1 MTLWMVRGGKWG
13 EHERVALE
21 SGLAC
26 IGFEDMPDLS
36 RASTREL
43 MFDLVRKSNPET
55 SENGAYNSTGQLFAF
70 AHRMKPGDTVAMPLK
85 NRSQVA
91 IGRIIGQYSYRTDLG
106 EIHHVRPVEW
116 IRTDIPRTAFA
127 QDLLYSLGSAM
138 TVCRIQRNDAETRF
152 KNILEGKPDVSVVID
167 NAAKEN
173 QVNGEVDKETEPL
186 ADVERF
192 ARDQILGYLEKHFKG
207 HDLVR
212 LVDAVLCA
220 EGYVTHF
227 SEPGPDGG
235 VDILAGRGTLGFD
248 GPKLCVQVKSS
259 KSPADVR
266 ILRELQ
272 GSMATFKADQGLLVS
287 WGGFNNP
294 VMKES
299 RQSFFSVRLWDA
311 DNLVEALLRNYERL
325 PEDLKSELPL
335 KRIWALVPEE
345 SDIA

>member
-1 MTLWMVRGGKWG
+1 MTLWMVRGGRWG

-21 SGLAC
+21 NGLAC
-26 IGFEDMPDLS
+26 IGFEDMPDLDP
-36 RASTREL
+36 AFTREL
-43 MFDLVRKSNPET
+43 MFDLVKKANPDT
-55 SENGAYNSTGQLFAF
+55 SEMGANNFTGQLFAF
-70 AHRMKPGDTVAMPLK
+70 AHRMKPDDIVAMPIK

-91 IGRIIGQYSYRTDLG
+91 LGRVTGPYRYRTDLG
-106 EIHHVRPVEW
+106 EIRHTRAVKW
-116 IRTDIPRTAFA
+116 IRTDVPRTVFG
-127 QDLLYSLGSAM
+127 QDLLLSLGASM
-138 TVCRIQRNDAETRF
+138 TVCQIQRNNAEDRF
-152 KNILEGKPDVSVVID
+152 NEILEGNPDPGIAQPSNEGRQNEED
-167 NAAKEN
+167 N
-173 QVNGEVDKETEPL
+173 GSSEPPT
-186 ADVERF
+186 DIERF
-192 ARDQILGYLEKHFKG
+192 SRDQILGYLEKHFKG
-207 HDLVR
+207 HDLAR
-212 LVDAVLCA
+212 LVDAVLQA
-220 EGYVTHF
+220 EGYVTLF

-235 VDILAGRGTLGFD
+235 VDILAGQGILGFD

-259 KSPADVR
+259 NSPADVR

-272 GSMATFKADQGLLVS
+272 GSMTTFKADQGLLVS

-345 SDIA
+345 SDMA